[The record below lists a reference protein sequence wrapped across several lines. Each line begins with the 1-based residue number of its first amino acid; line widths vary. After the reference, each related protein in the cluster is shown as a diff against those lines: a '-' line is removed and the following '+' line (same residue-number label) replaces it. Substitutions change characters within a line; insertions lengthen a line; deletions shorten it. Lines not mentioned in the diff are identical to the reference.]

1 MLGLD
6 RNTQS
11 ALDHIRTALEANC
24 AALLALETIR
34 AEASDVTAIQRE
46 VQQAIESLRE
56 AIAELRASHD
66 QEPSIMLAH
75 GFVLPAAAERSP
87 AARRSGQAKPP
98 RI

>member
-11 ALDHIRTALEANC
+11 AVDHITTALEANC

-34 AEASDVTAIQRE
+34 AEASDVTAIQGE

-66 QEPSIMLAH
+66 QEPSIML
-75 GFVLPAAAERSP
+75 GFVLPAAAEQSP
-87 AARRSGQAKPP
+87 APRRSGQAKPP
-98 RI
+98 RT

>member
-34 AEASDVTAIQRE
+34 AEASDVTAVQGE

-66 QEPSIMLAH
+66 QEPSMMLAH
-75 GFVLPAAAERSP
+75 GFVLPAAAEQSP
-87 AARRSGQAKPP
+87 AARSGQAKPP
-98 RI
+98 QM